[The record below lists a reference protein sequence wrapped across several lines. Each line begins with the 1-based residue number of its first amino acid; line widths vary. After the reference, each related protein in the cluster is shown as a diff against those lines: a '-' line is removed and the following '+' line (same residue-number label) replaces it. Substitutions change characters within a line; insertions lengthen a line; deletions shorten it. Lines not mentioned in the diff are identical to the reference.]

1 MLRPWFVFWGI
12 FFLIACSPKKTQ
24 PLRCET
30 FADPSRQQDYQTQIF
45 NNTYPFSSP
54 DNIVLTDSLLIVQDH
69 INQEYAYHVFS
80 RNTGDFLHSFGRK
93 GRGPGELI
101 TPGDIAT
108 IDAKNRLL
116 VAWDAN
122 RKKLVR
128 YRLSECP
135 GDTTLFYDEST
146 VVSKAG
152 YNISE
157 IMVNNDDY
165 YAIGYIHPLRFGKLE
180 ADSIRLLYS
189 DYPQL
194 TEDDEANR
202 SVWNYDVLVR
212 MSPQGDRIVASTYVG
227 TALEILSVRQNALH
241 SQRIRVA
248 TPPTFR
254 IVDGVKPK
262 WVGLIDETVLGF
274 IDIQV
279 SDRFIYTILSN
290 RQITEEGCDG
300 SESVWIFDWE
310 ANPVGKMN
318 LDRNIET
325 FCVDELNGIIY
336 AASIHPSSGE
346 YELVK
351 FRFTPNDF
359 SE

>member
-1 MLRPWFVFWGI
+1 MIRLLFVLWGI
-12 FFLIACSPKKTQ
+12 FFLIACSPKKTKS
-24 PLRCET
+24 LHCE
-30 FADPSRQQDYQTQIF
+30 ALSVPRRQQECRTRIF

-54 DNIVLTDSLLIVQDH
+54 SNMVLTDSLLIVQDH
-69 INQEYAYHVFS
+69 LSQEYSYHVFS
-80 RNTGDFLHSFGRK
+80 RSTGDFLHSFGRK
-93 GRGPGELI
+93 GRSRGEMI

-116 VAWDAN
+116 VTWDAN

-128 YRLSECP
+128 YRLSEHTD
-135 GDTTLFYDEST
+135 DTTLFYDEST
-146 VVSKAG
+146 VVSSEG
-152 YNISE
+152 YNVSE

-202 SVWNYDVLVR
+202 SVWNYEVLVR
-212 MSPQGDRIVASTYVG
+212 MSPRGDRIVAATYVG
-227 TALEILSVRQNALH
+227 AALEILSVRQNSLH
-241 SQRIRVA
+241 SQRIRVVN
-248 TPPTFR
+248 PPIFR
-254 IVDGVKPK
+254 IVDGTRPK

-274 IDIQV
+274 VDIQV
-279 SDRFIYTILSN
+279 SDRFIYAILSN

-310 ANPVGKMN
+310 ANALGKMN

-336 AASIHPSSGE
+336 AASLNPSSGE

-351 FRFTPNDF
+351 FSFTPNDF